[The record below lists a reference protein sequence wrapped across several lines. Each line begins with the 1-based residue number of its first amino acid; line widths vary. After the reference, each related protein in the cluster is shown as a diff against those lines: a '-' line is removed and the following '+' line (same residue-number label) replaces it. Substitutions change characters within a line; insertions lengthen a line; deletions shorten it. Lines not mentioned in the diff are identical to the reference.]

1 MTHFNSKKPKK
12 ALFLPIFASILV
24 IMVFTTISSCN
35 KTEGCKLTANYTK
48 DVNATQKAAMIAFC
62 VTNNITYTE
71 DPSGIL
77 YQIIKPGSSTKVNLC
92 QTLSITYTGKYL
104 NGTQFQTGTFDSS
117 LSNLIPGWQ
126 IVVPYIG
133 KGGHIKILLPSS
145 LAYGTQGNSSIPPN
159 TPLYFDIVLN

>member
-12 ALFLPIFASILV
+12 ALFLPIFASIFV

-48 DVNATQKAAMIAFC
+48 DVNTTQKSAMIAFC

-104 NGTQFQTGTFDSS
+104 NGNQFQTGTFDSS

>member
-1 MTHFNSKKPKK
+1 MTHFTSKNTKK
-12 ALFLPIFASILV
+12 ANFLTIFASILV
-24 IMVFTTISSCN
+24 IFGFTTFSSCN

-48 DVNATQKAAMIAFC
+48 DVNASQKAAMIAFC
-62 VTNNITYTE
+62 VTNNISYTE

-92 QTLSITYTGKYL
+92 QTLSITYIGKYL
-104 NGTQFQTGTFDSS
+104 NGTQFQTGTFDSA
-117 LSNLIPGWQ
+117 LSDLIPGWQ

-133 KGGHIKILLPSS
+133 KGGHMIILLPSS
-145 LAYGTQGNSSIPPN
+145 LAYGTQGNGSIPPN

>member
-1 MTHFNSKKPKK
+1 MNHFTSKNSKK
-12 ALFLPIFASILV
+12 AIFLPIFASILV
-24 IMVFTTISSCN
+24 IIGFTTFSSCN
-35 KTEGCKLTANYTK
+35 KTEACKLTANYTK
-48 DVNATQKAAMIAFC
+48 DENAAQKAAMIAFC
-62 VTNNITYTE
+62 VINNITYTE

-77 YQIIKPGSSTKVNLC
+77 YQIINPGSSTKVNLC

>member
-1 MTHFNSKKPKK
+1 MTHFTSKKPKK
-12 ALFLPIFASILV
+12 ATFLTIFASILV
-24 IMVFTTISSCN
+24 IIGFTTFSSCN

-48 DVNATQKAAMIAFC
+48 DVNAAQKAAMIAFC

-104 NGTQFQTGTFDSS
+104 NGTQFQTGTFDSA
-117 LSNLIPGWQ
+117 LSDLIPGWQ

-133 KGGHIKILLPSS
+133 KGGHMIILLPSS
-145 LAYGTQGNSSIPPN
+145 LAYGTQGKAPIPPN